1 MSNPIKGYRQLDQD
15 TLDLINKVK
24 LHEKVLLELV
34 REVREH
40 IAAQRDKCRSME
52 DEHQVRE
59 SMRMNAAEPE
69 RWASIGRTHFQEG
82 VMALVR
88 ALAQPEAL

>member
-1 MSNPIKGYRQLDQD
+1 
-15 TLDLINKVK
+15 
-24 LHEKVLLELV
+24 
-34 REVREH
+34 
-40 IAAQRDKCRSME
+40 
-52 DEHQVRE
+52 
-59 SMRMNAAEPE
+59 MRMNAAEPE